1 MTNSPTH
8 PPHQHNLLLMNA
20 PHILTRRSFLARTSA
35 VGLGTALAT
44 ITDIPFVMK
53 RALAEGTIGK
63 PGSNGRVKKLLFIFL
78 RGANDG
84 INALIPYGDPAYSS
98 THRPTLYIPPDPSVP
113 WSASGLA
120 HFPRAGASVGT
131 YLRRDGAALG
141 GLAVGNRFAGL
152 HPSLKFLAPVYNAG
166 DLALLHR
173 VGYPNQSRSHFDS
186 QNYWETGA
194 PRDEMVKD
202 GVLYRAMVESGLAA
216 SNALTGVSIQSS
228 LPLLLRGSKAAMTN
242 LSDTSRYNLLG
253 VPNSAAG
260 NNKSDAFLKSALA
273 SELPPRKSR
282 DLLGLQ
288 YGNMSKTLKVFASI
302 NFNQEFLDNEATD
315 GDVPYNLF
323 PTSNATNGGYTVRGN
338 NPAKYVVPTS
348 SYDFFR
354 SLRAAA
360 LVLNKT
366 DAIVAGTQLD
376 GWDTH
381 SSQGGAT
388 GSHANLLRRVG
399 WAIYGLRK
407 YFLQN
412 PDQCTWD
419 DLVVVTLSEFGRT
432 TVENGDGG
440 TDHAEASLMLV
451 AGGKVKGATAAR
463 PAVFGC
469 SPFDAVPWQVGS
481 TGSMFQT
488 SNKRYLG
495 RAIDY
500 RSVLGKVIRDHLG
513 ATPTQLQRIIPGYA
527 VAGEALG
534 AGGIQAFDGT
544 RIIGEPD
551 LLG

>member
-1 MTNSPTH
+1 
-8 PPHQHNLLLMNA
+8 MNA
-20 PHILTRRSFLARTSA
+20 PQILTRRSFLARSSA
-35 VGLGTALAT
+35 LGLGTAMAT

-53 RALAEGTIGK
+53 RALAEGTIGQ
-63 PGSNGRVKKLLFIFL
+63 PSRSGRVKKLLFIFL

-84 INALIPYGDPAYSS
+84 LNALIPYGDTAYNT
-98 THRPTLYIPPDPSVP
+98 THRPTLYLPPDPAAP
-113 WSASGLA
+113 WSAAGPAYFPASGT
-120 HFPRAGASVGT
+120 STGT
-131 YLRRDGAALG
+131 YLRPDGSPLG
-141 GLAVGNRFAGL
+141 GLAIGNGFAGL

-166 DLALLHR
+166 DLALVHR

-194 PRDEMVKD
+194 PRDELVKD
-202 GVLYRAMVESGLAA
+202 GILYRAMVESGLA
-216 SNALTGVSIQSS
+216 STNALTGVSIQSS

-260 NNKSDAFLKSALA
+260 NTKADAFLRAALA
-273 SELPPRKSR
+273 SQGPQRKSR
-282 DLLGLQ
+282 DLLNLQ
-288 YGNMSKTLKVFASI
+288 YGNMSKTLEIFASI
-302 NFNQEFLDNEATD
+302 NFNQEFTDNEATD
-315 GDVPYNLF
+315 GDTAYNLF
-323 PTSNATNGGYTVRGN
+323 PTSNATNGGYAARGN
-338 NPAKYVVPTS
+338 NASKYVVPTS

-366 DAIVAGTQLD
+366 NAIVAGTQID

-381 SSQGGAT
+381 STQGAAS

-412 PDQCTWD
+412 PDQCSWD

-432 TVENGDGG
+432 TVENDDNG

-451 AGGKVKGATAAR
+451 AGGNIKGATASR

-469 SPFDAVPWQVGS
+469 NPSDPLPWQTGN

-495 RAIDY
+495 RAFDY
-500 RSVLGKVIRDHLG
+500 RSILGKVLRDHLG
-513 ATPTQLQRIIPGYA
+513 ATQAQLDRIIPGYA
-527 VAGEALG
+527 DPADALRS
-534 AGGIQAFDGT
+534 GGTQAADGT
-544 RIIGEPD
+544 RVMGEPD
-551 LLG
+551 LLA